1 MVFYPNATSKETI
14 TQIFQHSQ

>member
-1 MVFYPNATSKETI
+1 MVFYSNATSKETI